1 MIVTFPQFGLCGIQL
16 IRNVPIPILLLGGTN
31 LFAKISLLLLVRND
45 VINELPANC
54 NGCKNELSTF
64 QRAFDT
70 MLLLN
75 ANLAPQNLF
84 LAHLIEYQV
93 MFLFSSAERGINLF
107 KQIGRDLSKR
117 WVLLSDLI
125 TIHPTKS
132 PLFDELYNADRTFS
146 DIMWPYLIFVN
157 FGTVV
162 TNMSYAS
169 SPPTLITLLSHDHIM
184 TKYNQVPT
192 IMAIN

>member
-1 MIVTFPQFGLCGIQL
+1 M
-16 IRNVPIPILLLGGTN
+16 
-31 LFAKISLLLLVRND
+31 FAKISLLLLVRND

-75 ANLAPQNLF
+75 ANLAPQNIF

-117 WVLLSDLI
+117 WVPLSDLI
-125 TIHPTKS
+125 TIIIRLNLHFLMNYS
-132 PLFDELYNADRTFS
+132 
-146 DIMWPYLIFVN
+146 M
-157 FGTVV
+157 
-162 TNMSYAS
+162 
-169 SPPTLITLLSHDHIM
+169 
-184 TKYNQVPT
+184 YNQVPT

>member
-1 MIVTFPQFGLCGIQL
+1 MVAKMNYP
-16 IRNVPIPILLLGGTN
+16 
-31 LFAKISLLLLVRND
+31 LFK
-45 VINELPANC
+45 
-54 NGCKNELSTF
+54 
-64 QRAFDT
+64 RAFDT

-93 MFLFSSAERGINLF
+93 MFLFSSTERGINLF

-146 DIMWPYLIFVN
+146 DIMWPYLI
-157 FGTVV
+157 
-162 TNMSYAS
+162 MSI
-169 SPPTLITLLSHDHIM
+169 LGR
-184 TKYNQVPT
+184 
-192 IMAIN
+192 

>member
-107 KQIGRDLSKR
+107 KQIGPDLSKR

-132 PLFDELYNADRTFS
+132 PLFDELYNAGQTFS

-157 FGTVV
+157 FGTLV
-162 TNMSYAS
+162 TNMSYAF
-169 SPPTLITLLSHDHIM
+169 SPPTLNTLLSII
-184 TKYNQVPT
+184 T
-192 IMAIN
+192 

>member
-1 MIVTFPQFGLCGIQL
+1 M
-16 IRNVPIPILLLGGTN
+16 
-31 LFAKISLLLLVRND
+31 FAKISLLLLVRND

-93 MFLFSSAERGINLF
+93 MFLFCSAEGGINLF
-107 KQIGRDLSKR
+107 KKIGRDLSKR

-125 TIHPTKS
+125 TIHMM
-132 PLFDELYNADRTFS
+132 
-146 DIMWPYLIFVN
+146 I
-157 FGTVV
+157 
-162 TNMSYAS
+162 
-169 SPPTLITLLSHDHIM
+169 
-184 TKYNQVPT
+184 
-192 IMAIN
+192 